1 MTMTGRRYVTIQDES
16 RRLGVSYRHLRS
28 MIKNRTVPCLRFGR
42 KTIRL
47 VPDEVDRALDLHFR
61 QDAAA

>member
-1 MTMTGRRYVTIQDES
+1 MTIQDEC
-16 RRLGVSYRHLRS
+16 RRLSVSYRHLRS
-28 MIKNRTVPCLRFGR
+28 MIKNHTIPCLRFGR

-61 QDAAA
+61 QDGHA

>member
-1 MTMTGRRYVTIQDES
+1 MHGRNYVSIQSECK
-16 RRLGVSYRHLRS
+16 RLGVSYRHLRS

-61 QDAAA
+61 QNGPA